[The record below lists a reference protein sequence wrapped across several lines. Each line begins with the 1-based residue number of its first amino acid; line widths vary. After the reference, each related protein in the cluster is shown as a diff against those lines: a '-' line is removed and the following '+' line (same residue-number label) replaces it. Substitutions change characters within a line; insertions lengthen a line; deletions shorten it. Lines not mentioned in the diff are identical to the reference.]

1 MTTDTLALPRG
12 GRAAAA
18 SASPA
23 APATAAPRGHGE
35 QLSARYKFLIWLP
48 VILLLAGALAL
59 WEFVSYALMSAPA
72 LNGKILLCLAWGVWT
87 MSGHVRG
94 IYKEDRVFR
103 SGMAWL
109 KGGARSGVQDP
120 RLGESAFVTGMIE
133 RLSKLGLGHQV
144 YVHSAATEPE
154 FEALSHYLERKQEL
168 SQFLVGLMVGLG
180 LLGTFIGLLQ
190 TLVAT
195 SDLIG
200 TIAAGAG
207 GGGKME
213 EEFAKIVGGLQ
224 KPLTAMGTAFS
235 ASMFG
240 LVGSILLGFQLVIVR
255 KCATDF
261 VEVVRSDVLS
271 MAEASTV
278 NKEVEITERFLA
290 SLLADVLEQHRATDA
305 GLQKV
310 AHQIETLV
318 PEVRETAAACGR
330 LAERVSSQEAVL
342 ERTVAAVAV
351 VGTAAP
357 AMSRLAESSE
367 GVLLHSQ
374 ASLGR
379 IDRMLEHLPQQQQ
392 LMEHLHEA
400 MGRVDTLGQHLQA
413 VKTTTDALREEV
425 RGQAVALKRMDG
437 TLWNLEQDGLRRA
450 LGEPPK
456 GF

>member
-1 MTTDTLALPRG
+1 MTTDTIALPGKGRASPPPA
-12 GRAAAA
+12 GRAAA
-18 SASPA
+18 SDP
-23 APATAAPRGHGE
+23 PPLEGHH
-35 QLSARYKFLIWLP
+35 LSRRYNFLVWLP
-48 VILLLAGALAL
+48 VILLVAGSIAI
-59 WEFVSYALMSAPA
+59 WDFVSYALMSAPA
-72 LNGKILLCLAWGVWT
+72 LNGKILLCLAWGIWT

-94 IYKEDRVFR
+94 IYREERVFR
-103 SGMAWL
+103 EGMLWL
-109 KGGARSGVQDP
+109 KGGTRSGVQDP
-120 RLGESAFVTGMIE
+120 RLGEKAFVTGMIE
-133 RLSKLGLGHQV
+133 RLNKLGLGHQV

-154 FEALSHYLERKQEL
+154 FDALGHYLERKQEL

-255 KCATDF
+255 KAATDF
-261 VEVVRSDVLS
+261 VEVVRGEVLS
-271 MAEASTV
+271 MAEASKV

-310 AHQIETLV
+310 ARQIETLV

-330 LAERVSSQEAVL
+330 LAERVTSQEAVL
-342 ERTVAAVAV
+342 ERTVAAVGV

-357 AMSRLAESSE
+357 AMSRLADSSE
-367 GVLLHSQ
+367 GVLMHSR
-374 ASLGR
+374 ASLDR
-379 IDRMLEHLPQQQQ
+379 IDRMLEHLPQQEQ
-392 LMEHLHEA
+392 LMNQLNDA
-400 MGRVDTLGQHLQA
+400 LGRVDTLGQHLEA
-413 VKTTTDALREEV
+413 VKTTTDALRDEV

-456 GF
+456 GA